1 MAKISLSFFTIKIFR
16 LNEKKEPVYLKI
28 NNKNS
33 HTDVNLLECIY
44 GFLKSKSRS
53 YDDDKVNEKIY
64 KPTHIETNMYFIYE
78 DYFLSSISSI
88 LLSGDYGYEEL
99 IVDPTK
105 NTTVYKKKKGE
116 AGVLPFGFSVYCTDE
131 IGTALLVIQSFGAK
145 GMSKKI
151 KNILI
156 DAIKTINNEL
166 QVKITSIVPEAYFKK
181 LMDNQKINNIYI
193 ELYKK
198 HKLKDS
204 DEDIN
209 SNMLLDSSIKEV
221 KYKRPLIN
229 KKNFY
234 NIFINRNL
242 SSIEKMIGI
251 SSEDETVSNIR
262 MEFDI
267 NGSPKIVNYDTFYNL
282 LVTEDITKEVEISSS
297 SGHPVISSLFNKMFY
312 FSIPYLELLSVIEKL
327 DNNDIKHV
335 SKKNQRIFYFD
346 EGGKEIEKISGK
358 SLSYSL

>member
-53 YDDDKVNEKIY
+53 YDDKVNEKIY